1 MDVGEDGPE
10 AMHLTFMA
18 FQPPLFRNLLLP
30 ADHGVRDLS
39 TNFVLDISVSN
50 GAVTNDATQQLLRQR
65 VSEQNNSVMSD
76 YDSAA
81 AMAYERMVDPL
92 TGSFAP
98 ALLDASGLGPIAG
111 LDVLDAA
118 CGSGAVTLC
127 AESQG
132 AIVTACDLSA
142 AMVDRCASRSPST
155 ATAVADVK
163 ALPPRWSGR
172 FDLAISNFGVIFCN
186 DLVAGLKEMARCL
199 KPGGVLAFSAWGV
212 ASETAGFQLI
222 PQAAAA
228 CLPPE
233 LAQRV
238 NPLKKRAERRC
249 LRASVPLFSV
259 RSGRAPALQSVCTV
273 PRHGHWS
280 QIAQRPTGLGLLRRR
295 PDCAGMLA
303 STRH

>member
-1 MDVGEDGPE
+1 
-10 AMHLTFMA
+10 
-18 FQPPLFRNLLLP
+18 
-30 ADHGVRDLS
+30 
-39 TNFVLDISVSN
+39 
-50 GAVTNDATQQLLRQR
+50 
-65 VSEQNNSVMSD
+65 MSD

-81 AMAYERMVDPL
+81 AMAYERMVEPL

-111 LDVLDAA
+111 LNVLDAA

-199 KPGGVLAFSAWGV
+199 KPGGVLAFSAWGA

-238 NPLKKRAERRC
+238 NPLKKRAEASPES
-249 LRASVPLFSV
+249 LRAALLSAIGEGACAAISVHGPEARSLVTDSPAAYWTRFAETSPGLRGYAGIYPTLTLFF
-259 RSGRAPALQSVCTV
+259 RPPCT
-273 PRHGHWS
+273 
-280 QIAQRPTGLGLLRRR
+280 LL
-295 PDCAGMLA
+295 C
-303 STRH
+303 